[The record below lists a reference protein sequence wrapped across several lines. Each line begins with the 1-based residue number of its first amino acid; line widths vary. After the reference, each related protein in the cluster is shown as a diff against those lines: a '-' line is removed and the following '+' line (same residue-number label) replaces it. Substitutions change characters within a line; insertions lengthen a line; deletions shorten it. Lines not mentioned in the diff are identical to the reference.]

1 MKALT
6 SLPTSSYLRIAEQAK
21 VSLAELLELV
31 PALES
36 GLLPAYVAHYR
47 PDISAGLDTEHL
59 YEVLQLLHSFLDLED
74 RRITV
79 LATLGQKNQLT
90 PELRARIEASTERQ
104 VLEDLYLPFR
114 NRRPSTA
121 DQAMEQGLEPLA
133 NLLWDQDPTN
143 ADIEVIADKYVDS
156 HEDVPNV
163 QVALTNAVHIVA
175 RRLADDSETRGEL
188 RKICIEHTELHV
200 NDGGSRRTD
209 TASRK
214 KTDWLKGYRSP
225 VTEVG
230 WRQHLALRFGVR
242 EGLLESEFV
251 LPEDRILSF
260 MLERFLKDQSSLF
273 RSHLED
279 ATRIAYRDYLAT
291 PLRDDVSHW
300 LADRSDTEAL
310 RVFKKNLRKTL
321 LSPPAGTLQTIGLEM
336 GKPGGWRAAVVGG
349 SGDLLATAIV
359 HSGTEEEIGKLKDAT
374 DTRSQATEEK
384 SKTEDLVTTN
394 LEVNETIEDENNL
407 DASEDADHPESPPT
421 ICEKATKDV
430 PSENHS
436 TDSLKPISPQ
446 ADLDNEPKKQEPSQD
461 KVNLP
466 LKTPPGSLSDLIRE
480 HNIEALV
487 FARRPGAKQNEKII
501 RKAVRQ
507 AGAPDVIRTSVNE
520 IGNWIYATSRTA
532 RKELPNVEP
541 AVRSAISLARRFQ
554 DPLVELVKLDPRL
567 LGIGQFHT
575 EIEPRKLR
583 NELNQTVEACVNEV
597 GVDLNHAS
605 QELLER
611 LPGVTERL
619 AKRIVE
625 HRSKKGEFSSR
636 EHLKEVPGMNTRLY
650 NQLVGFVRINGG
662 ENLLDS
668 TGVHPNWYPTAKK
681 IISAANISMEEALG
695 KPEILASI
703 DLEKFETAQTPR
715 AILEAIIRD
724 IGTPKQDPRNKFEVQ
739 RSEVKL
745 LPLEELKPGL
755 ETSGLVTDITDF
767 GLFVDIGADQ
777 EGLVHISQV
786 DNQFRK
792 DGKISLKSGDHLTVR
807 VLAVDNNC
815 SRISLTT
822 LDRDTAVSRGNGK
835 LPRRRG
841 GSGGSNRPNKGE
853 KRPRQERRNATRS
866 FGPDRASQNRKSS
879 QVSKLSIEEKFSL
892 LETKY
897 RTKV

>member
-21 VSLAELLELV
+21 VPLAELLELV

-36 GLLPAYVAHYR
+36 GLLPAYVARYR

-79 LATLGQKNQLT
+79 LASLGQKNQLS
-90 PELRARIEASTERQ
+90 PELRAQIEASTERQ

-121 DQAMEQGLEPLA
+121 DRALEQGLEPLA
-133 NLLWDQDPTN
+133 NLLWDQDPAN
-143 ADIEVIADKYVDS
+143 ADMEIIAGEYVDP
-156 HEDVPNV
+156 HKDIPDV
-163 QVALTNAVHIVA
+163 QAALANAVHIVA

-188 RKICIEHTELHV
+188 RKICIKYTELHI
-200 NDGGSRRTD
+200 NDGGSHRTD

-214 KTDWLKGYRSP
+214 KTDWLKDYKSP

-230 WRQHLALRFGVR
+230 WRQHLALRFGMR
-242 EGLLESEFV
+242 EGLLKSEFV

-260 MLERFLKDQSSLF
+260 MLEKFLKDQSSLF
-273 RSHLED
+273 RSHFEN
-279 ATRIAYRDYLAT
+279 ATRVAYHDYLAT
-291 PLRDDVSHW
+291 PLRDDVSRW

-321 LSPPAGTLQTIGLEM
+321 LSPPAGTLQTIGLEI

-349 SGDLLATAIV
+349 TGNLLATAIV
-359 HSGTEEEIGKLKDAT
+359 DNETEEIGKLEGAT
-374 DTRSQATEEK
+374 DTHSQTTEAKPEA
-384 SKTEDLVTTN
+384 EDLDTKREATLESNEGVETT
-394 LEVNETIEDENNL
+394 EAENNP
-407 DASEDADHPESPPT
+407 DTSEN
-421 ICEKATKDV
+421 V
-430 PSENHS
+430 PSENHPP
-436 TDSLKPISPQ
+436 DPEKPGSPQ
-446 ADLDNEPKKQEPSQD
+446 ADFDNEPKKQEPSQD
-461 KVNLP
+461 KANLP
-466 LKTPPGSLSDLIRE
+466 LKTPHGSLGDLIRE
-480 HNIEALV
+480 HNVEALV

-501 RKAVRQ
+501 RKAIRQ

-520 IGNWIYATSRTA
+520 TGNWIYATSRTA
-532 RKELPNVEP
+532 RKELPDVEP

-575 EIEPRKLR
+575 EIEPHKLR

-605 QELLER
+605 QELLEK
-611 LPGVTERL
+611 LPGATERL

-625 HRSKKGEFSSR
+625 YRNKRGGFSSR
-636 EHLKEVPGMNTRLY
+636 EQLKEVPGMNARLY

-662 ENLLDS
+662 ENLLDA
-668 TGVHPNWYPTAKK
+668 TGVHPNWYPTVEK

-695 KPEILASI
+695 KPETLSSV
-703 DLEKFETAQTPR
+703 DLKKFETVQIPR

-724 IGTPKQDPRNKFEVQ
+724 IENPKRDPRDKFEVQ
-739 RSEVKL
+739 RSEIKL
-745 LPLEELKPGL
+745 LPLEKLKPGL

-777 EGLVHISQV
+777 EGLVHISQIA
-786 DNQFRK
+786 DQFRK
-792 DGKISLKSGDHLTVR
+792 DGKISLKSGDHLPVR
-807 VLAVDNNC
+807 VLAVDND
-815 SRISLTT
+815 SGRISLTT
-822 LDRDTAVSRGNGK
+822 LDHDAAVSRRNGK
-835 LPRRRG
+835 LPRRRDGRG
-841 GSGGSNRPNKGE
+841 GSDRSNKG
-853 KRPRQERRNATRS
+853 KRRPRQERRNSTRS
-866 FGPDRASQNRKSS
+866 FGPDRASQDQKTS
-879 QVSKLSIEEKFSL
+879 QISKLSIEEKFSL

-897 RTKV
+897 RTKI